1 MVYFKVNDGFEARRF
16 QVTPG
21 EFTFDQLKE
30 KIAVLFPEAAKET
43 TNLVL
48 QYHDSDGDLITLS
61 TEEEF
66 QEVLSELPSD
76 YVWKLRI
83 ASRRERKETGQTKP
97 QRQRVSLWDHIL
109 EPSWRP
115 FGCRWSSF
123 DRHLRETQELV
134 NLLESLCV
142 STPEDKKPSTSP
154 TAEDNKQSTPSEDIG
169 EGESQTEGDQTPPD
183 QGESETDSKAANE
196 DGEEVKSKNANVE
209 EEKPSTSD
217 SSSSPSSPK
226 CYLWHLKTYEPFIFG
241 GLFGPT
247 RLVQPVGYHITWSPT
262 VHGGC
267 KSCNVKAAASA

>member
-76 YVWKLRI
+76 YVWKLQI
-83 ASRRERKETGQTKP
+83 ASRRKKETGQTKP

-134 NLLESLCV
+134 DLLESLCV
-142 STPEDKKPSTSP
+142 STPEDTSP
-154 TAEDNKQSTPSEDIG
+154 TAEDNKQSTPSEDKG
-169 EGESQTEGDQTPPD
+169 EGESQGDQTLPD
-183 QGESETDSKAANE
+183 HGESETDSKAANE
-196 DGEEVKSKNANVE
+196 DGEEVKSKKANVE

-226 CYLWHLKTYEPFIFG
+226 CYLRHLKTYEPFIFG

-267 KSCNVKAAASA
+267 KSCNIKAAASA